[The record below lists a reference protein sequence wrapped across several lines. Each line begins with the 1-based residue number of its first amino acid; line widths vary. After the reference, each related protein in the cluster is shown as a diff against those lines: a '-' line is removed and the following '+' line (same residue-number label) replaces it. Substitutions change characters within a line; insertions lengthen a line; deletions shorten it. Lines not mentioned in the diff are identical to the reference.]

1 MDKVC
6 ITYYKT
12 NVVDCLCLY
21 VSLSKQMHDLG
32 TVHEQLQF
40 ATLSHNLF
48 LSDFFSLTGDTYA
61 LPAGLN
67 PLWFAHKALLE
78 SHRALHVII
87 VSLWL

>member
-1 MDKVC
+1 MWLTVSVC
-6 ITYYKT
+6 M
-12 NVVDCLCLY
+12 CLFQNKCMTQER
-21 VSLSKQMHDLG
+21 SMNS
-32 TVHEQLQF
+32 F
-40 ATLSHNLF
+40 NLPPCHI